1 MGCGDHIPRPA
12 DDVIS
17 ATKPF
22 IQIIKKFGI
31 GVLYK
36 RLMFD
41 LEFCENQCSNRHSL
55 LGVVNEN
62 LSCFLYFLYNLN

>member
-1 MGCGDHIPRPA
+1 MGCGEHIPRPA

-17 ATKPF
+17 ATKLF

-41 LEFCENQCSNRHSL
+41 LEFLKISAVT
-55 LGVVNEN
+55 G
-62 LSCFLYFLYNLN
+62 FLYFE